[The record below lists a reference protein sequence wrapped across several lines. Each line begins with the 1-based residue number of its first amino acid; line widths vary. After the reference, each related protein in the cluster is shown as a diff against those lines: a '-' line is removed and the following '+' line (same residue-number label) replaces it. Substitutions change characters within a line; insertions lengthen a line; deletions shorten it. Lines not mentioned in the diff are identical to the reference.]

1 MSNDTTLQEQFSD
14 NTIINGRMP
23 YDCSLVTDGTP
34 CSKSTY
40 SKFRVKPGK
49 TYKLRLINTASG
61 GWQHFSIDGYNVTIV
76 ANDFVAIHPY
86 STKIVTLGVSRF
98 LEPEYT

>member
-1 MSNDTTLQEQFSD
+1 MSNDTALQEQYSD

-23 YDCSLVTDGTP
+23 YNCSLVTDGTP
-34 CSKSTY
+34 CSQSTY
-40 SKFRVKPGK
+40 SKFRVTPGK
-49 TYKLRLINTASG
+49 TYKLRLINTAAG
-61 GWQHFSIDGYNVTIV
+61 GWQHFSIDGYNLTIV

-98 LEPEYT
+98 LEARIP